1 MSNEKIHTELLVKEY
16 GKKRV
21 VNGVSIE
28 VCRGEII
35 SLLGPNGAG
44 KTTTFKMMVGFVAPT
59 EGKVFIN
66 GEEMTQLPIHARARR
81 GIAYLAQEPSIFRK
95 LSVQDNLRAIL
106 QAIGLP
112 VAEQKERVEKALE
125 DLRISHLR
133 KQVASSLSGGEKRR
147 VEVARCLATNPK
159 FIFLDEPFAQIDP
172 KTVEDIQEI
181 VLELKQRNLGVLIT
195 DHSLRET
202 LSITDRAYMIIEG
215 EVIASGTMA
224 EVTQNEA
231 IRERYFSKSVTRDL
245 DIEVATRTQGKD

>member
-1 MSNEKIHTELLVKEY
+1 MSNEKIQTNQLVKEY
-16 GKKRV
+16 GQKRV

-28 VCRGEII
+28 VNQGEII

-59 EGKVFIN
+59 EGRVLIN
-66 GEEMTQLPIHARARR
+66 GQDITTEPIHKRALR

-95 LSVQDNLRAIL
+95 MSVEDNLRAIL
-106 QAIGLP
+106 EGIGI
-112 VAEQKERVEKALE
+112 AKDEQNVRVEKALE
-125 DLRISHLR
+125 DLRITHLR
-133 KQVASSLSGGEKRR
+133 KQIASSLSGGEKRR
-147 VEVARCLATNPK
+147 VEVARCLTTNPK

-172 KTVEDIQEI
+172 KTVEDIQGI
-181 VLELKQRNLGVLIT
+181 VMELKARNLGILIT

-215 EVIASGTMA
+215 EVVASGTMA

-231 IRERYFSKSVTRDL
+231 IRERYFSKSVMRDL
-245 DIEVATRTQGKD
+245 DVEVASRTNERD

>member
-21 VNGVSIE
+21 VNGVSLE

-59 EGKVFIN
+59 EGRVFIN
-66 GEEMTQLPIHARARR
+66 GEEMTHLPIHARARR
-81 GIAYLAQEPSIFRK
+81 GISYLAQEPSIFRK
-95 LSVQDNLRAIL
+95 MTVEENLQAIL
-106 QAIGLP
+106 QGLGIP
-112 VAEQKERVEKALE
+112 KPEQKERVEKALE
-125 DLRISHLR
+125 DLRIAHLR
-133 KQVASSLSGGEKRR
+133 KQIASSLSGGEKRR

-172 KTVEDIQEI
+172 KTVEDIQGI
-181 VLELKQRNLGVLIT
+181 VMELKQRNLGILIT

-215 EVIASGTMA
+215 EVVASGTMQ

-231 IRERYFSKSVTRDL
+231 IRERYFSKSVMRDL
-245 DIEVATRTQGKD
+245 DVEVAARSQERD